1 MIPKLGRTFLTSS
14 SPKPLK
20 GCRLQEHLS
29 LCAKEHV
36 QLTLSG
42 THSSSAQKKLLEFLC
57 DPKTSEAQRT
67 FISAAADPWGAANG
81 TCRAIRMTS
90 LQV

>member
-14 SPKPLK
+14 SPHPLK

-36 QLTLSG
+36 QPTLSG

-57 DPKTSEAQRT
+57 DPKKPRGPS
-67 FISAAADPWGAANG
+67 F
-81 TCRAIRMTS
+81 
-90 LQV
+90 LQQLIHGELQMGLAEL